1 MISGICSLI
10 VKTADMFGIAGYYA
24 NTHTHTHTHTH
35 TFARNLGNISKRSDR
50 DCVLS
55 PYYS

>member
-24 NTHTHTHTHTH
+24 NTHIR
-35 TFARNLGNISKRSDR
+35 A
-50 DCVLS
+50 
-55 PYYS
+55 